1 MPLGREV
8 SSISIMCQ
16 HTKTTD
22 PQAGHVLQL
31 SVCLSVWLLLL
42 VVTTAAL
49 SQVWSV
55 GLSPLT
61 SFVFPA
67 RCAMYL

>member
-8 SSISIMCQ
+8 KQ
-16 HTKTTD
+16 HLN
-22 PQAGHVLQL
+22 HVPAHQNNERPGRPCTAA
-31 SVCLSVWLLLL
+31 VCLAGWLLLL
-42 VVTTAAL
+42 VVTTAVL